1 MREVLQVIGEVLGA
15 VELDQPPDERTNDD
29 VQFDEPVHGRHLVA
43 AGDYGRGELT
53 WQYPRG

>member
-1 MREVLQVIGEVLGA
+1 MREVLQVIGDIRGA
-15 VELDQPPDERTNDD
+15 VEFDQATDARANDD

-43 AGDYGRGELT
+43 AGDYGRGGLT